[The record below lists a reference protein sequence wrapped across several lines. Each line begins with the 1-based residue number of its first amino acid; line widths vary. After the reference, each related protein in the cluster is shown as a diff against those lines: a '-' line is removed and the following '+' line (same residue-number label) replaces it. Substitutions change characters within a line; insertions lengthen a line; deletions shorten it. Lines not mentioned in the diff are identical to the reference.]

1 MLRSAVRG
9 HYRRRAPAAGSQQ
22 PEAAVPPD
30 QPKDAT
36 SIEGEDEEAAAL
48 AALCGSVGLEK
59 LREEGSTTEALDWRE
74 RIRDRRLRAGQ
85 APMITEAKPMDVDI
99 QRLTEQAWEL
109 RGHGDRCVAKDA
121 AQAVRYYEWAMDVL
135 RPVPMEHAGPS
146 RCALLMK
153 LAGCHLLQNDR
164 RFPADPARCLQY
176 LEQVKEN
183 DVNCSWQAESKKLR
197 EEALALGGQ
206 PSAQGAAKVDGS
218 KRQETAARVAAAR
231 GPAARPTG
239 PSRTTYCLELNS
251 VQTFNMLDTV
261 LTDDLFFAMDAIKQD
276 QLRRSR

>member
-9 HYRRRAPAAGSQQ
+9 HYRRQAPGTGSQQ
-22 PEAAVPPD
+22 PEAAVPSD

-36 SIEGEDEEAAAL
+36 FTEGEDEEAAAL

-59 LREEGSTTEALDWRE
+59 LREEGSATEALDWRE
-74 RIRDRRLRAGQ
+74 RIRGRRLRTGE
-85 APMITEAKPMDVDI
+85 APMITQAKPMDIDI

-146 RCALLMK
+146 RCALLVK
-153 LAGCHLLQNDR
+153 LARCHLQDDR

-183 DVNCSWQAESKKLR
+183 DVNGSWQAESKKLR
-197 EEALALGGQ
+197 EEAMALGGQ
-206 PSAQGAAKVDGS
+206 PPEQGAAKVDES
-218 KRQETAARVAAAR
+218 KRQETAARVAAAC

-276 QLRRSR
+276 QQRRSR